1 MHNLPPPLSK
11 NPLFFKILKSM
22 ILFGTNH
29 LESKILIKS
38 SKMKKG
44 VKKGKRGKTG
54 KKENRLKLQIQ
65 VLEKIKIQN
74 KILKSFDSQYL
85 MSDSLT
91 REPGW
96 GRIEVLEAVVHGEV
110 SSGAL
115 YTSAI
120 PVPEFS
126 TLEEK

>member
-1 MHNLPPPLSK
+1 
-11 NPLFFKILKSM
+11 M

-91 REPGW
+91 REPG
-96 GRIEVLEAVVHGEV
+96 
-110 SSGAL
+110 
-115 YTSAI
+115 
-120 PVPEFS
+120 
-126 TLEEK
+126 